1 MKTFLCMG
9 MVETAVFA
17 WIRLVRGHSID
28 WLCFIIIFVLGKWAK
43 QQEKRMWKP
52 WAWSKEATKTMSG
65 FSKLFF
71 LPHWL
76 LLFCSLVLNQ
86 VWFKDT
92 VLCCWGQESQLKD
105 EHSKNEQLEKQ
116 TDLLRAKAELL
127 DQASDELK
135 IILQN
140 INGFWQFDL
149 SAIIVYLPTH
159 SSSQK
164 QWKTMTILKQK
175 SSKIY

>member
-1 MKTFLCMG
+1 METFICMG
-9 MVETAVFA
+9 IVETAVFA
-17 WIRLVRGHSID
+17 WICPVCGHSID
-28 WLCFIIIFVLGKWAK
+28 WPCFIIIFVLGKWAK
-43 QQEKRMWKP
+43 QQEKRMWTP
-52 WAWSKEATKTMSG
+52 WTWSKEATKAMSG

-76 LLFCSLVLNQ
+76 LLFWSLNQ

-92 VLCCWGQESQLKD
+92 VLRCWGQESQLKD
-105 EHSKNEQLEKQ
+105 ERSKNEQLEEQ
-116 TDLLRAKAELL
+116 TDLLRTKAELL

-140 INGFWQFDL
+140 RNGFWHFGL
-149 SAIIVYLPTH
+149 SATIVYLPTH
-159 SSSQK
+159 SRSQK